1 MGEWGSGWAGGWASK
16 EGMKEG
22 QESRSKKDGAINE
35 YGSCC
40 IVRLFDVTSD
50 KSDKSKSQSS
60 WRLTIST
67 ET

>member
-1 MGEWGSGWAGGWASK
+1 
-16 EGMKEG
+16 MKEG